1 MSDIVSPDL
10 RQYIDLAMDE
20 EAFAQFR
27 IPDRV
32 LDRWGRLF
40 DIALPSGTRTCCFT
54 RGYTQ
59 LVERAGSILQMNE
72 NLDTTQVFDMFLSA
86 RESGDKN
93 AVRILDPLCLRYFT
107 PAELLQIFHFTNTN
121 TSTVNF
127 IWPPGVSTKSKYRL
141 IGNSVNVE
149 VVRRLIVY
157 LFAEARD
164 INSLT

>member
-1 MSDIVSPDL
+1 
-10 RQYIDLAMDE
+10 
-20 EAFAQFR
+20 
-27 IPDRV
+27 
-32 LDRWGRLF
+32 
-40 DIALPSGTRTCCFT
+40 
-54 RGYTQ
+54 
-59 LVERAGSILQMNE
+59 
-72 NLDTTQVFDMFLSA
+72 MFLSA

-149 VVRRLIVY
+149 VGWLAPRKMILIVHQVVRRLIVY